1 MLGLNCS
8 VMYKWAPAAQVEYK
22 MVYKLPTLNELQNGN
37 CRSVNISALVD
48 ISLPIL
54 HHLHNRLMPTNLSME
69 RTPEKIG
76 RIRIR
81 IHSPDPEA
89 G

>member
-1 MLGLNCS
+1 
-8 VMYKWAPAAQVEYK
+8 MYKWGGGGGAAQVEYK

-37 CRSVNISALVD
+37 CLSVNISALVD

-69 RTPEKIG
+69 RTPEKN
-76 RIRIR
+76 RADSLS
-81 IHSPDPEA
+81 HP
-89 G
+89 